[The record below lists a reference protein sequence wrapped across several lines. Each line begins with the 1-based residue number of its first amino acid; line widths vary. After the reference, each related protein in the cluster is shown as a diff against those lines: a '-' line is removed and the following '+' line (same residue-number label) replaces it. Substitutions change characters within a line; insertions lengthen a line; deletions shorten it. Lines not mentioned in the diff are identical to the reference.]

1 MPRNES
7 EHDEETQEEETEET
21 TESVNEEDTDEE
33 DPWDRMNE
41 LVRGAVREEMKSW
54 RGGSP
59 QSKKSVPS
67 NSRSGSQGER
77 KKGFLS
83 GMFNGL

>member
-1 MPRNES
+1 MSRD
-7 EHDEETQEEETEET
+7 EHDDTQETETEET
-21 TESVNEEDTDEE
+21 TEPVNEDDGNEDEE